1 MEKRNTF
8 FDFVGQTLMIFGFS
22 IISIMIFVYIFG
34 KDAKGYSTIFLLG
47 NAGLSLSTLAQFL
60 LTSTMINLF
69 RQLFLGGQIIKNMS
83 IPIRT
88 VCLFSSIVIMM
99 VAFILLFDWFPV
111 DDWLAWVLFVICFVL
126 SSVGGFLVSYLKEKG
141 TNKKMEEALKRMQ
154 EGND

>member
-8 FDFVGQTLMIFGFS
+8 FDFVGQTFMIFGFS
-22 IISIMIFVYIFG
+22 IISLMVCVLIFG
-34 KDAKGYSTIFLLG
+34 EDAKGYSTIFLLG
-47 NAGLSLSTLAQFL
+47 NEGLPLSVLAQFL

-99 VAFILLFDWFPV
+99 VVFIFLFYLFNNKSNYTPKAEIELLKGFPQI
-111 DDWLAWVLFVICFVL
+111 D
-126 SSVGGFLVSYLKEKG
+126 SVASTQVSYLS
-141 TNKKMEEALKRMQ
+141 Q
-154 EGND
+154 

>member
-1 MEKRNTF
+1 MEKKNTV
-8 FDFVGQTLMIFGFS
+8 FDFVGQIFMIFGFS
-22 IISIMIFVYIFG
+22 ISSLMIFVYIFG
-34 KDAKGYSTIFLLG
+34 QDAKGYSTIFLLG
-47 NAGLSLSTLAQFL
+47 KEGLSLSTLAQFL

-111 DDWLAWVLFVICFVL
+111 DDWLAWVLFVISFGV
-126 SSVGGFLVSYLKEKG
+126 SSVGGFVVSYLKEKG
-141 TNKKMEEALKRMQ
+141 TNKRMEEALRRMQ
-154 EGND
+154 EGNE

>member
-8 FDFVGQTLMIFGFS
+8 FDFVGQTFMIFGFS
-22 IISIMIFVYIFG
+22 IISLMVCVFIFG
-34 KDAKGYSTIFLLG
+34 EDAKGYSTIFLLG
-47 NAGLSLSTLAQFL
+47 NEGLPLSVLAQFL

-99 VAFILLFDWFPV
+99 VVFIFLFGWFPV
-111 DDWLAWVLFVICFVL
+111 DDWLAWVLFVICFII
-126 SSVGGFLVSYLKEKG
+126 SSVGGFVVSFLKEKG
-141 TNKKMEEALKRMQ
+141 TNKRMEEALRRMQ
-154 EGND
+154 EGNE

>member
-47 NAGLSLSTLAQFL
+47 NEGLSLSTLAQFL